1 MMLKINEIKG
11 KTPSITGLGTEFAL
25 NAGDNKALSVSNLV
39 KKTDYDTKISDIE
52 KKYLNASNYHEFI
65 LDAR

>member
-39 KKTDYDTKISDIE
+39 NKTDYDTKISDIE
-52 KKYLNASNYHEFI
+52 KKYLNTSNYHEFI

>member
-52 KKYLNASNYHEFI
+52 KKYLNTSNYHEFI